1 MFKCPFALPDTAAK
15 RRTSDE
21 EIVSRPGYFPAVSD
35 SLPPSSDALSP
46 PLPPPSFSRRTAA
59 RWLVDPSTAET

>member
-35 SLPPSSDALSP
+35 SLPPSLLRCPFA
-46 PLPPPSFSRRTAA
+46 PPPSLFFAQNCCTLACGSFHC
-59 RWLVDPSTAET
+59 